1 MPPDLRACVTDA
13 LRALDVRNLTVCVH
27 DASFPSDADEDIGR
41 GSPCSRGGLR
51 FLRFAR
57 ALGFTGLQLGPDGQ
71 TPPDDPSPYRGAA
84 FPRNTLSIALAP
96 LAEDA
101 EWSGLLPA
109 ESLASAISD
118 RPAGAREHAAHRWA
132 LTVHGRALRAAFDTL
147 VSADRPALAHL
158 VDEQRRFERANAEWL
173 ERYELFEVLQRMYDT
188 RDVRR
193 WDGPAGSG
201 LDGRLWRT
209 RDGEE
214 AARAAHRH
222 ALRTI
227 DTESIAFFRF
237 AQFVAHTQRRRF
249 AAAARELG
257 LRLFGDLPIG
267 LSVEDEWCHPELFLD
282 GYRMGAPPS
291 RTNPDGQAWGY
302 PLFDPRRYVESAE
315 SVTRPGPVQR
325 FLDARLDRMFA
336 EVDGVRVD
344 HPHGLVCPWVYDAT
358 TADDARAVQ
367 AGARLFESPAL
378 PDHPALAPF
387 AIVRPA
393 QLNPDPRTPRHADD
407 WVIDLE
413 PEQIQ
418 SYGVLLDAIIAA
430 ARRHGREADAVVC
443 EVLSTLPTPLAR
455 VLEARSL
462 GRFRVTQKAVLSDPH
477 DVYRSENARPEDWV
491 MVGTHDTR
499 PIWEVAEEWRR
510 SGALRARAEYLG
522 WRLAPRPEEREELGR
537 ALMNDVGLL
546 VHAQFADLF
555 ASPARNVMVF
565 FPDVFGLRGT
575 YNVPGTVGPG
585 NWTLRVPPAYADDYR
600 DRLRRG
606 RALNLPLALGMALRA
621 RRVEDRELLR
631 GLDLATAAQHT
642 GAASDADG

>member
-1 MPPDLRACVTDA
+1 MPPDLRTCVADA
-13 LRALDVRNLTVCVH
+13 LRALDVRNLTLCVH
-27 DASFPSDADEDIGR
+27 DASFPGDPDEDVGR

-57 ALGFTGLQLGPDGQ
+57 ALGFTGLQLGPAGQ

-96 LAEDA
+96 LAEDP
-101 EWSGLLPA
+101 EWGGLLPA
-109 ESLASAISD
+109 AVLASAVAE
-118 RPAGAREHAAHRWA
+118 RPAGAREHAAHDRA
-132 LTVHGRALRAAFDTL
+132 LGLHDRALRAAFDTL
-147 VSADRPALAHL
+147 VAENRPALAHL

-173 ERYELFEVLQRMYDT
+173 ERYELFEVLQRLYGT

-193 WDGPAGSG
+193 WDGQAGSG
-201 LDGRLWRT
+201 LDGRLWRE
-209 RDGEE
+209 GPE
-214 AARAAHRH
+214 AAPRRR
-222 ALRTI
+222 ALRTV
-227 DTESIAFFRF
+227 DPGTVAFFRF

-249 AAAARELG
+249 AAAATELG

-267 LSVEDEWCHPELFLD
+267 LSIEDEWCHPDLFLD

-291 RTNPDGQAWGY
+291 RTNPEGQAWGY
-302 PLFDPRRYVESAE
+302 PVFDPHRYLEPTAH
-315 SVTRPGPVQR
+315 PGPVLR
-325 FLDARLDRMFA
+325 FLVARLDQMFA
-336 EVDGVRVD
+336 EVGGVRID
-344 HPHGLVCPWVYDAT
+344 HPHGLVCPWVYDAST
-358 TADDARAVQ
+358 SDDAKAVQ

-378 PDHPALAPF
+378 PDHPALARF
-387 AIVRPA
+387 AIVQA
-393 QLNPDPRTPRHADD
+393 TQLNPDPRTPRHADD

-413 PEQIQ
+413 PEQVR

-430 ARRHGREADAVVC
+430 ARRHGHETDAVVC

-455 VLEARSL
+455 VLDARGL

-499 PIWEVAEEWRR
+499 PIWQVAEEWRR
-510 SGALRARAEYLG
+510 SGTLRERAEYLA
-522 WRLAPRPEEREELGR
+522 WRLAPRPEEREQLAR
-537 ALMNDVGLL
+537 AFTGEVELL

-565 FPDVFGLRGT
+565 FPDVFGLRET
-575 YNVPGTVGPG
+575 YNAPGTVGPE

-600 DRLRRG
+600 DRLRG
-606 RALNLPLALGMALRA
+606 DRALNLPLALGMALRA
-621 RRVEDRELLR
+621 RGVGDRELLR
-631 GLDLATAAQHT
+631 GLDAAAAAQRG
-642 GAASDADG
+642 GAELV